1 MDYQNRNKNNLKVL
15 LSLLALVAVMVG
27 LAFASV
33 PLYNLFCKVTGYAGT
48 TGESSQLPDEI
59 VDRTITVRFQAE
71 TSPDLPWDFKAEQN
85 SVDVKLGQGGL
96 ISFSAKNLSNKPVAG
111 TAVFNVNPQKVGKY
125 FKKIQCFC
133 FDRQV
138 LESGQRVDMPVYFYI
153 DPEMDKDVFTKEV
166 KTITLSYIFFKA
178 DSEDLD
184 SSIAEFYNANE

>member
-1 MDYQNRNKNNLKVL
+1 MLQKFLKR
-15 LSLLALVAVMVG
+15 S
-27 LAFASV
+27 
-33 PLYNLFCKVTGYAGT
+33 C
-48 TGESSQLPDEI
+48 
-59 VDRTITVRFQAE
+59 VR
-71 TSPDLPWDFKAEQN
+71 
-85 SVDVKLGQGGL
+85 GRGGL